1 YATLFRSKV
10 RADSLWVDASGGARP
25 APADGC
31 KRRREDLLRAVRVH
45 QPQCADRSGR
55 DHTGPP
61 QMVNANNEARRALQA
76 GRSSTEA
83 IQAAKSVGAFSG
95 EPLRSNLINQ
105 LNHWGFHKWLGLGD
119 SADLFSTSRHLVQTT
134 SLLRY
139 PVFVKDDDYR
149 GSPDMT

>member
-1 YATLFRSKV
+1 MEDFAELHLKPETLAPDIAYPV
-10 RADSLWVDASGGARP
+10 P
-25 APADGC
+25 A
-31 KRRREDLLRAVRVH
+31 
-45 QPQCADRSGR
+45 
-55 DHTGPP
+55 
-61 QMVNANNEARRALQA
+61 EALCALQA
-76 GRSSTEA
+76 GKPSTEA

-95 EPLRSNLINQ
+95 KSLWSNLINQ

-149 GSPDMT
+149 GPQI